1 MAKWNNSENRK
12 ARGGQLK
19 KAIAVLLLSVATL
32 AAVPLSVADSHSEH
46 GPTVAIDRDQVWRDI
61 LAKPSLVV
69 SAVFDGNGRLWQ
81 ASIRGR
87 HLYVSHSDDRGAT
100 LSVPVQVNPEP
111 EDILSDGEN
120 RPKILVCDGVV
131 YLSYTQGLAQPM
143 TGDIRFSRSLD
154 GGQHFSAPL
163 TVNDNREII
172 SHRFEAM
179 AVNGKG
185 QVFLAWLDKRD
196 LSTAQRQG
204 KPYRGAAVY
213 SAQSDDGGASFR
225 ANLKAADHSCE
236 CCRVAMALD
245 RDGTPVIL
253 WRQVFGKNTR
263 DHALL
268 KLDGH
273 SALQRAS
280 QDGWELDACPHHGP
294 ALAIAVDGV
303 YHLAWFTNA
312 PQRKGLFYASSAD
325 GGKTYSAPR
334 SFGNYDAQAGHAD
347 VLSQG
352 RTVYL
357 TWKEFDGETGGAY
370 LMVSRDGGANW
381 AAPRKVA
388 SSADNSDHPFLI
400 GDSKQVYLS
409 WNTLKEGYRL
419 IEVTAP

>member
-1 MAKWNNSENRK
+1 MVGVPVSAADHSDH
-12 ARGGQLK
+12 GS
-19 KAIAVLLLSVATL
+19 SVA
-32 AAVPLSVADSHSEH
+32 VPPVAKA
-46 GPTVAIDRDQVWRDI
+46 PDRDKVWRDI
-61 LAKPSLVV
+61 LAKPSLAV
-69 SAVFDGNGRLWQ
+69 SAAFDGNGRLWL
-81 ASIRGR
+81 AGIRGR
-87 HLYVSHSDDRGAT
+87 HVYVGYSDDHGVTR
-100 LSVPVQVNPEP
+100 SPPVKVNAEP
-111 EDILSDGEN
+111 EDILGDGEN
-120 RPKILVCDGVV
+120 RPKILVRKGVIYV
-131 YLSYTQGLAQPM
+131 SYTQGLAKPM

-154 GGQHFSAPL
+154 GGKSFTPPV

-179 AVNGKG
+179 EVNDKG

-196 LSTAQRQG
+196 LAAAQAQG

-225 ANLKAADHSCE
+225 PNRNAADHSCE

-245 RDGTPVIL
+245 RDGAPVIL

-268 KLDGH
+268 KLDGK
-273 SALQRAS
+273 STMQRAS

-294 ALAIAVDGV
+294 ALSIAVDGI
-303 YHLAWFTNA
+303 YHQTWFTNA
-312 PQRKGLFYASSAD
+312 PQRKGLFYANSAD
-325 GGKTYSAPR
+325 GGKTYSAPL

-352 RTVYL
+352 KAVYL

-381 AAPRKVA
+381 SAPRKVA
-388 SSADNSDHPFLI
+388 SSADNSDHPFLV
-400 GDSKQVYLS
+400 GDGQRAYLS

-419 IEVTAP
+419 IEVTVQ